1 MNLSCVCAEF
11 NGTEEDMGVA
21 TEDIEEITLD
31 EDVLMESESSQDTDL
46 SENGKIKTVISS
58 QDHTF
63 NHPGIF
69 KTVLKDEYG
78 NPLEGAN
85 VSFLING
92 ITYYR
97 ICDENGVANMNINL
111 WVPGSYSVNYYYSGD
126 DNYLPSS
133 GLAFVNIVNNK
144 LPSYIKAADLS
155 KYHGD
160 SETFDVY
167 LTDNNNQPMINT
179 DVTLTINGVTY
190 IRTTDD
196 LGIARLNITLMEGT
210 YHISFSFTGNEY
222 YTTSSSSAQVTVN
235 RRQTT
240 LHTEDL
246 TKYFGDSDYF
256 AVLLTDYLGNPMVNK
271 SIFLTVN
278 GVTYERITNS
288 SGYARLNINLNP
300 GNYVIYSHFYG
311 DAYYKDSDIVN
322 NINVVLKSTTLIAD
336 NFVKYFG
343 DSDQFTVRLIDYQGL
358 PLSNKNISIMINGI
372 TYIKTTDNQGQ
383 VKLNI
388 NLNECI
394 TTAYVSF
401 QGDLYYSSSTTSV
414 VITVKRHG
422 TYLTS
427 QNIVSYNGSQAIYEV
442 GLFDDNDNPI
452 VNETILI
459 TINGVLYDRIT
470 DERGIATLNIN
481 LPVNN
486 YTVNCTFVGS
496 PYYVSST
503 KIHTL
508 EVYYLSPE
516 FSDISTVIDMNEPFS
531 FTLTLRNEV
540 CNNQEVVVSVNNKN
554 YTAITNEFGVGQVFL
569 NLTPGFWDVS
579 LTSLGVNY
587 KKSVVSGS
595 IYVNYTRK
603 SVDLLDVIESA
614 VLLKD
619 YINEN
624 YNLPSYFSVS
634 GTMMNIYDFSYA
646 MASAIVKIND
656 GNTSDILIPFI
667 YKVEPYVDSNSSTD
681 ASLDTF
687 ITMIRNIILFTELNN
702 YLPINFSIYSSAI
715 DFKTYTYGFSEILSY
730 YNLTNKLPEHYQ
742 FNTDIYKSLNH
753 VYDSTIVDLS
763 QIGSGLNELN
773 NDTNLNKYL
782 VNDTY
787 CKISQ
792 EILSI
797 ANTITEGYNTTL
809 DKVNAIMEYSSSIPY
824 YSYPGQFGV
833 DWVLENNKA
842 NYVDTTNLI
851 VALCRAINVPARFN
865 AATVDFASGNSY
877 YHVWAQ
883 ILVGDWWYVADGT
896 SSRNSLSVVNSWDPD
911 SITNLTQGNLYTNL
925 SVVYPFYELV
935 PVNYSHIDYTFND
948 NVEIDFGYNVSYID
962 NKSAVIP
969 SLNTKFIFENN
980 IVEYG
985 CEYFVVQLTDVN
997 NIPLVNKKVK
1007 INIENQYYD
1016 FLTDF
1021 EGRIFLNLDLIPQTY
1036 ELTLLFDG
1044 DDNHYSCSGSA
1055 DLNII
1060 KSASYINPLK
1070 NKVSSGEKYYIELKD
1085 SVGNP
1090 IINKTVQL
1098 TINNETH
1105 QLTTDIMG
1113 YASLDILLNAGSY
1126 EIIGYFDGN
1135 DRYNSS
1141 FFSSVLN
1148 VGYKTKL
1155 VYDELLLHN
1164 GDEYS
1169 VKLVDYLGN
1178 PLINKEVFFKIIN
1191 SNLNIVNNYSLITNS
1206 NGIITDFINVSSPGI
1221 YEVFCYFNGSNEY
1234 FESYGIFDIEVVPD
1248 DIRIKVSLI
1257 TDFVK
1262 VVHRNGEY
1270 IEGNLVDSIG
1280 NPVKNVSLILSF
1292 QIMFHDYATYNL
1304 VTDEFGYFKFNIN
1317 SNFLNNSKII
1327 VKFYGDEKY
1336 NFMFHIIHLRF
1347 SYSPNFS
1354 YMVNITTVNKY
1365 VLEGNHLNIPYARE
1379 IGIYKNGALYKFS
1392 YGCLLEGT
1400 TLLKDN
1406 EIYFIS
1412 LDDNNPIKILNS
1424 ERDITS
1430 KGFSLFGNGFNVL
1443 IKYWGYFESKLD
1455 SFNVLFNGKEYD
1467 GRYISN
1473 TTFIQNGAI
1482 IASLYFSSEIFT
1494 SVTREYIYDIT
1505 GISYSNF
1512 DFASLV
1518 YTEFDIFEDNYFQ
1531 WLDDVY
1537 CNSTFVEELYYG
1549 NTNFNNKL
1557 YDANWSPN
1565 LGYEAVESFLIT
1577 NEKVTDEILENYLNK
1592 SNNYSG
1598 PYKFIYENFL
1608 TALGFRW
1615 LVDKLAEEIS
1625 EKYNLNWNI
1634 NYYNLI
1640 GSSTGINGRSLDS
1653 IDSLY
1658 FNGRNSYE
1666 IVKGTQ
1672 EYSFKVSLLE
1682 QYIIGA
1688 HGLNSSCAV
1697 SEIMKAILSGNTI
1710 CLSNSS
1716 QGLVISML
1724 DNSSKL
1730 EFHNTGYI
1738 ASIINSYFNITLNG
1752 GVSFGGFSFTDTSNI
1767 LNALNKLLHPVSSF
1781 IMPAIS
1787 ELDKSLSANPFYSL
1801 VKDYAIDFLIDS
1813 AGSLLFNLGIRM
1825 MVIPSPVTIC
1835 AGALLTGVG
1844 FAITVYN
1851 NGLIEQPFN
1860 KTRHVNFFIDFGA
1873 NLIGGNLVKYVS
1885 KFGLEGASYHVFNG
1899 LVTTWETI
1907 IAGST
1912 KEIIRGLNNRT

>member
-1 MNLSCVCAEF
+1 MEHKIVIIIIVTYFFMNLSCVCAEF

-21 TEDIEEITLD
+21 TEDIGEISLD
-31 EDVLMESESSQDTDL
+31 EDVLMESESSQNIDSTE
-46 SENGKIKTVISS
+46 SGKIKTVISS
-58 QDHTF
+58 QNHTF

-69 KTVLKDEYG
+69 KAVLKDEYG

-97 ICDENGVANMNINL
+97 ICDENGIANMNINL
-111 WVPGSYSVNYYYSGD
+111 AFPKAYPVFYYYLGNDTYSSCSG
-126 DNYLPSS
+126 N
-133 GLAFVNIVNNK
+133 ATINIVTYK
-144 LPSYIKAADLS
+144 LPSNIEGDDLT
-155 KYHGD
+155 KYYGTAG
-160 SETFDVY
+160 SFNVF
-167 LTDNNNQPMINT
+167 LTDNNNQP
-179 DVTLTINGVTY
+179 
-190 IRTTDD
+190 
-196 LGIARLNITLMEGT
+196 IT
-210 YHISFSFTGNEY
+210 N
-222 YTTSSSSAQVTVN
+222 VN
-235 RRQTT
+235 V
-240 LHTEDL
+240 
-246 TKYFGDSDYF
+246 S
-256 AVLLTDYLGNPMVNK
+256 
-271 SIFLTVN
+271 LTV
-278 GVTYERITNS
+278 
-288 SGYARLNINLNP
+288 
-300 GNYVIYSHFYG
+300 
-311 DAYYKDSDIVN
+311 D
-322 NINVVLKSTTLIAD
+322 
-336 NFVKYFG
+336 
-343 DSDQFTVRLIDYQGL
+343 GL
-358 PLSNKNISIMINGI
+358 
-372 TYIKTTDNQGQ
+372 TYIKTTNNLGMATLD
-383 VKLNI
+383 I
-388 NLNECI
+388 NLRAGTFLINYSFIGNNYYHNSNSSAKITVLKHLTYLYGENLTKFYGDPDYYSVLLLTDNEDHIVGATVFI
-394 TTAYVSF
+394 TVNGITYEKITNSTGYAKLDINLYAGNYTVSAVF
-401 QGDLYYSSSTTSV
+401 NGNEYYSSSEV
-414 VITVKRHG
+414 FNNIQVKRHE
-422 TYLTS
+422 TYLIS
-427 QNIVSYNGSQAIYEV
+427 QNTVSYNGSQAIYEV

-452 VNETILI
+452 VNEVIFI
-459 TINGVLYDRIT
+459 TVGDIIYEKVT

-481 LPVNN
+481 LLANN
-486 YTVNCTFVGS
+486 YTVNSTFKGS
-496 PYYVSST
+496 LYYLSST
-503 KIHTL
+503 KIHIL
-508 EVYYLSPE
+508 EVFYSIVE
-516 FSDISTVIDMNEPFS
+516 FSDISTCIGINEPFS
-531 FTLTLRNEV
+531 FSLTSRGAV
-540 CNNQEVVVSVNNKN
+540 CSNCDVIVSVNNKN
-554 YTAITNEFGVGQVFL
+554 YTVITNEFGVGQVFL

-579 LTSLGVNY
+579 LTSLDVNY
-587 KKSVVSGS
+587 KKLVVSGS

-603 SVDLLDVIESA
+603 SVDWVDVIESA

-634 GTMMNIYDFSYA
+634 GTMMNIYEFSYA

-656 GNTSDILIPFI
+656 GNTSDISIPFI
-667 YKVEPYVDSNSSTD
+667 YKVEPYVDSNSFTD
-681 ASLDTF
+681 ASLDTY

-730 YNLTNKLPEHYQ
+730 YSLTNKLPEHYQ
-742 FNTDIYKSLNH
+742 FSTDIYKSLNH

-809 DKVNAIMEYSSSIPY
+809 DKVNAIMEYSSSILY
-824 YSYPGQFGV
+824 ASYPGQFGV

-925 SVVYPFYELV
+925 SVVYPFYEVV
-935 PVNYSHIDYTFND
+935 PINYSHIDYIFND
-948 NVEIDFGYNVSYID
+948 NVEFGFDYNVSYID

-1007 INIENQYYD
+1007 INIENQCYD

-1021 EGRIFLNLDLIPQTY
+1021 DGRIFLNLDLIPQTY
-1036 ELTLLFDG
+1036 ELALLFDG
-1044 DDNHYSCSGSA
+1044 DNNHYPCSGNV
-1055 DLNII
+1055 DLKIV

-1070 NKVSSGEKYYIELKD
+1070 NEVSSGEKYYIELKD

-1126 EIIGYFDGN
+1126 EIIGSFDGN

-1191 SNLNIVNNYSLITNS
+1191 SNLNIVNIYSLITNS
-1206 NGIITDFINVSSPGI
+1206 NGVITDFINVSNPGI

-1518 YTEFDIFEDNYFQ
+1518 YTEFDLFEDNYFQ

-1907 IAGST
+1907 ITGST